1 MSTASVAQAWRGNE
15 ATTSGKFVPPNL
27 PRHLVRRDRLD
38 RQLSMALQHR
48 LTIITGPPG
57 AGKTV
62 LLADWAQGF
71 ADGVV
76 AWLSVEEADNERGL
90 FWRNVSLALGA
101 HPSQTASADH
111 WRLLDDDHLIDRIL
125 RQVPEGRERL
135 LVLDDFHAITDEA
148 ILATIA
154 RLARRLPPHLRVI
167 LAGQGNE
174 SASVQRVILREEAA
188 TIGDNELR
196 FTVEE
201 CGALVAQVA
210 RRFVPIDE
218 LTLLTD
224 RCEGW
229 VAGLHLAALELR
241 EHDDPTEFVR
251 HFSGT
256 FGPVT
261 EYLENEMLL
270 RQPPDVV
277 RFLLQTSVLDC
288 LSAELCDAVS
298 GRSDSAHILHS
309 LARRNMFVVRV
320 RTGEQ
325 VYRYHNLFADLL
337 RGRFELEKPS
347 ARSHA
352 HFDAASWFQSRGDVR
367 SAAHHFA
374 EAGAYERAF
383 SLVFSDLVGRLG
395 DGRRGESALLAPSA
409 LEAGFGGDD
418 PGHVY
423 IVAAALICAQR
434 VAEAADALCHL
445 NAVTVHEP
453 DQRLWRA
460 RAEFLCAVQAERLA
474 DPRAVLDHCRAVQ
487 ELMEPAP
494 ENMSSSLEALGAAG
508 FWHETIDAS
517 ISAQLPVLA
526 ARALLWLGQP
536 DEAQSVL
543 EAHFGPGEA
552 AQKHEPALFALVAS
566 RRGLLR
572 DAYRLATSALENTT
586 TENRARD
593 LANLEA
599 HLAVAEVL
607 FEHNELAAAQDCL
620 EDALL
625 LCQVTA
631 ETHWVW
637 AIEVALV
644 RLMLARGRPDEAL
657 SRLGHL
663 RELGLR
669 KPAPHHFLEHLAEV
683 EICCRTALGDVEGAL
698 LVARSAHVGASFAG
712 PLARIDLCSGRPER
726 ALARLSESRSPTAPG
741 EIRRLVQLACVELR
755 LGHVLR
761 GEDAMRTAVD
771 AGRPEGYV
779 RPFLQE
785 LPQSLPLLRAVLA
798 NRPDPYLALL
808 INEAEQLAPPGDPK
822 PPSTI
827 VEPLTDRERQVLGYL
842 PSHLSSREIAAKI
855 YVSPNTVKS
864 HLKGI
869 YRKIGAASRT
879 EAVAT
884 ARAVGLL

>member
-1 MSTASVAQAWRGNE
+1 MTTTSVAQAWRNE
-15 ATTSGKFVPPNL
+15 TTAPGKFGPPGL

-38 RQLSMALQHR
+38 RQLSMALQRR
-48 LTIITGPPG
+48 LAIVTAPPG
-57 AGKTV
+57 AGKSV
-62 LLADWAQGF
+62 LLADWTQGF
-71 ADGVV
+71 AEGVV
-76 AWLSVEEADNERGL
+76 AWYSVEEADNERGQ
-90 FWRNVSLALGA
+90 FWRNISLALGA
-101 HPSQTASADH
+101 HPSHTASVDH
-111 WRLLDDDHLIDRIL
+111 WRLLDDDHIIDRIL
-125 RQVPEGRERL
+125 RQVPEARERL
-135 LVLDDFHAITDEA
+135 LVLDDFHLVTDEA
-148 ILATIA
+148 ILATVA

-167 LAGQGNE
+167 LVGQGNE
-174 SASVQRVILREEAA
+174 SPSLQRVMLREEAA
-188 TIGDNELR
+188 TIGDSELR

-201 CGALVAQVA
+201 CGALVALVA
-210 RRFVPIDE
+210 RKFVPIDG

-229 VAGLHLAALELR
+229 AAGLHLAALELR
-241 EHDDPTEFVR
+241 EHNDPLDFVR

-261 EYLENEMLL
+261 EYFQNEMLL
-270 RQPPDVV
+270 RQPPELVK
-277 RFLLQTSVLDC
+277 FLLQTSVLDC
-288 LSAELCDAVS
+288 LSAELCEAVS
-298 GRSDSAHILHS
+298 GRSDSAQVLQS
-309 LARRNMFVVRV
+309 LARRSMFVVRV

-325 VYRYHNLFADLL
+325 VYRYHNLFADML
-337 RGRFELEKPS
+337 RSRFELEKPS

-352 HFDAASWFQSRGDVR
+352 HFDAASWFQSRGDFR

-395 DGRRGESALLAPSA
+395 AGRRADSALWAPSA
-409 LEAGFGGDD
+409 LETADGRHD
-418 PGHVY
+418 PGRVY

-445 NAVTVHEP
+445 NAVTAHEP

-474 DPRAVLDHCRAVQ
+474 DPRAVLDHCRAAQ

-494 ENMSSSLEALGAAG
+494 EKMSSSLEALGAAG

-517 ISAQLPVLA
+517 ITAQLPVLT

-536 DEAQSVL
+536 DEAQALL
-543 EAHFGPGEA
+543 EAYFGPDEP
-552 AQKHEPALFALVAS
+552 AQKHEPALLALVAC
-566 RRGLLR
+566 RRGRLR
-572 DAYRLATSALENTT
+572 DAYRLATAALEGAS

-599 HLAVAEVL
+599 RLALAEVL
-607 FEHNELAAAQDCL
+607 FEHNELAAAQECL
-620 EDALL
+620 EEALL
-625 LCQVTA
+625 LCQVAA

-637 AIEVALV
+637 AVEVALV
-644 RLMLARGRPDEAL
+644 RLMLARGRPDQAL

-669 KPAPHHFLEHLAEV
+669 NPAPHHFLENLAEV

-726 ALARLSESRSPTAPG
+726 ALARLSKSRSPTVPG
-741 EIRRLVQLACVELR
+741 EIHRLVQLACVELR

-761 GEDAMRTAVD
+761 GEDAMRTAID
-771 AGRPEGYV
+771 AGGPEGYV

-785 LPQSLPLLRAVLA
+785 LPQSLPLLRAALA
-798 NRPDPYLALL
+798 NRPDPYIALL
-808 INEAEQLAPPGDPK
+808 ITEAEQLAPLGDPN
-822 PPSTI
+822 PSSAI

-884 ARAVGLL
+884 ARAMGLL